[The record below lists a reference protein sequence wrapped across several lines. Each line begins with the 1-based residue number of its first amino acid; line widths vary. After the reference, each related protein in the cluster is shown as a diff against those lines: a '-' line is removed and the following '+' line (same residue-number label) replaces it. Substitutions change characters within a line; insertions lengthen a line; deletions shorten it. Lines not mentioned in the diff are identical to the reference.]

1 MGGGRVILTLDYEDD
16 AYRVGGLPDN
26 QTLAFDTLEALID
39 TANAL
44 LDVALLKYRA
54 ALEEDL

>member
-1 MGGGRVILTLDYEDD
+1 MILTLDYEDD